1 LKISTL
7 KKYSMNSKKLKNK
20 HKNIYQNFFME
31 NNLVISLPLL
41 LNWAWDIFDN
51 YEWIRIK
58 QKIPLRIYLWI
69 NFIDKKEIKF
79 NKINYYDLNE
89 RKFIENNLLEHA
101 SIFSKL
107 KEYVN
112 NKYSKNILE
121 KWWLEINF
129 LSETSRWMWLWFW
142 SVISMLLFIWLEK
155 FYNNI
160 NYINTEKIIINDFLN
175 INTPIDNLLRIS
187 LEANKIIW
195 TKFSVEN
202 QITSF
207 FDSYYPIVS
216 FKENIDSEIKNIDIN
231 SVKIYWYRLN
241 NIEKNL
247 SSVPFL
253 PLDYWLVYSWRPVL
267 VDHILNTNNESF
279 TWTKNI
285 KQKVKKYFWKNIDE
299 ILPIR
304 KPKFYST
311 FIEPEDDIFKET
323 YGRIMW
329 AISLEILN
337 IILKLYS
344 AWYTESNMVTFI
356 GAINKIRHWNY
367 ITRKTSK
374 SFTVFLDNIFS
385 NFKLLSWILW
395 LAPNDTN
402 IMGWNAIFVLPL
414 EWYRKEFLDSVEAT
428 KKNISWVKIIYANWL
443 DWLESKW
450 FKVEQDLKN
459 NIYSEFVNKNSL
471 ILENNLWITKIIDS
485 DYLNIEN
492 LDWLTLDLIKRKIY
506 LDWEKLTSKQIHSQ
520 NTTIDILEIL
530 LKNIWED
537 ISNKELPKS
546 SYSINKNEMLWKII
560 LPLVKLIEEKKK
572 IKLALICKWSIN
584 DFYLKLKSSDL
595 SINIIKKLS

>member
-1 LKISTL
+1 
-7 KKYSMNSKKLKNK
+7 MNSEKLKNK

-69 NFIDKKEIKF
+69 NFIDKKEIEF

-89 RKFIENNLLEHA
+89 RKFIENNILEYA
-101 SIFSKL
+101 SVFSKL

-112 NKYSKNILE
+112 NKHSKNILN
-121 KWWLEINF
+121 KWWVKINI

-142 SVISMLLFIWLEK
+142 SVVSMLLFIWLEK

-160 NYINTEKIIINDFLN
+160 NYLNTEKIIINDFLN
-175 INTPIDNLLRIS
+175 INTPIDNLLRLS
-187 LEANKIIW
+187 LEANKNIW

-216 FKENIDSEIKNIDIN
+216 FKENIDKGIENIDLNLI
-231 SVKIYWYRLN
+231 KIYWYRLN

-247 SSVPFL
+247 ASVPFL

-279 TWTKNI
+279 NWTKDI
-285 KQKVKKYFWKNIDE
+285 KQKVWKYFWKNIDE
-299 ILPIR
+299 ILPVR

-311 FIEPEDDIFKET
+311 FIEAEDDIFKET

-344 AWYTESNMVTFI
+344 AWYTESNMVNFI
-356 GAINKIRHWNY
+356 NTINKIRHWNY
-367 ITRKTSK
+367 ITRKWSK
-374 SFTVFLDNIFS
+374 SFTTFLDNIFS
-385 NFKLLSWILW
+385 NFKSLSWILW

-402 IMGWNAIFVLPL
+402 IMWWNAIFVLPL
-414 EWYRKEFLDSVEAT
+414 EWYRKEFLDSIEAT

-546 SYSINKNEMLWKII
+546 SYSTNKNEMLWKII